1 MLDAI
6 IGIYTF
12 NSILSNLLCMRLIDI
27 YKSKMMDITCRAGT
41 GSKLGAHEF
50 YPGVL
55 WYFEPHGI
63 LTPGSI
69 FIHGIL
75 NPLIEN

>member
-6 IGIYTF
+6 IGIYTI

-27 YKSKMMDITCRAGT
+27 YKSKMMDITCGARTA
-41 GSKLGAHEF
+41 SKLGAHEL

-55 WYFEPHGI
+55 WYFEPRGI
-63 LTPGSI
+63 LTTGSI
-69 FIHGIL
+69 FFHGIL
-75 NPLIEN
+75 NPLIEH

>member
-1 MLDAI
+1 
-6 IGIYTF
+6 
-12 NSILSNLLCMRLIDI
+12 MRLIDI
-27 YKSKMMDITCRAGT
+27 YKSKMMDITCGARTA
-41 GSKLGAHEF
+41 SKLGAHKF

-69 FIHGIL
+69 FIYGIL